1 MDRLEECAWISVGRG
16 CGFAGV
22 ALLTLMFAFSFHLPL
37 AFKAGG
43 IVALMTCFFL
53 LLKGWQAPM
62 RPYKRTEVW
71 YMLRPEDRPPA
82 AVAQTLIGQT
92 LRRTYF
98 TFALHS
104 AGVASGFFAISLL
117 LAIMFS
123 GTYIL

>member
-1 MDRLEECAWISVGRG
+1 MDRLEEVAWISVGRG

-43 IVALMTCFFL
+43 IVALITCFFL
-53 LLKGWQAPM
+53 LLKGWQAPS

-82 AVAQTLIGQT
+82 AVAQALIGQT
-92 LRRTYF
+92 LRHTYF
-98 TFALHS
+98 TFASHS
-104 AGVASGFFAISLL
+104 ALVASSFFSISLV
-117 LAIMFS
+117 LAIIVS
-123 GTYIL
+123 GTKAL